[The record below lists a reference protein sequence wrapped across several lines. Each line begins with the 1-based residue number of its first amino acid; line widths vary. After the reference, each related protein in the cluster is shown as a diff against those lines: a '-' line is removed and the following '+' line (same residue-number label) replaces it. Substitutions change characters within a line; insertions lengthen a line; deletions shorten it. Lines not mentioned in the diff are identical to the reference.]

1 MREGSRTIQLGR
13 AVAAYRAGATA
24 KESAREH
31 KVSRAFLYRHLKF
44 ANLLRKGRS
53 NYMPK
58 MDVDLPLEE
67 IWERARQIR
76 ESWTQEEAE
85 KRWVGN
91 GLVAKRLS
99 RVLPAIRRLDAE
111 AA

>member
-24 KESAREH
+24 KEAAKTH
-31 KVSRAFLYRHLKF
+31 KVSRAFLYRHLRF
-44 ANLLRKGRS
+44 ANLLRKGKEIYRA
-53 NYMPK
+53 K
-58 MDVDLPLEE
+58 MEDIPLEE
-67 IWERARQIR
+67 IWERARKIR
-76 ESWTQEEAE
+76 ESWSEEETQR
-85 KRWVGN
+85 RWVGN
-91 GLVAKRLS
+91 GFVAKRLS